1 MQPKPTIPEATEAE
15 IRQANDLLEE
25 KYGFV
30 LPEAEAK
37 HFVELVKE
45 LKWWDKAGREDSGA
59 MQREF
64 AGELSEVF
72 STMKGVPAN
81 PGELSQDADLL
92 LTAMH
97 LEEKKRVAR
106 KITALIVE
114 HRPIPIDENV
124 TEKAVLFL
132 KHEYNL
138 ELNDEDLAQVI
149 QYAWRK
155 LWIQEGLESSLEQ
168 CFDDLPGITNT
179 QHSAF
184 LTGLDLIVAKL
195 AHNKESKEMDCE

>member
-1 MQPKPTIPEATEAE
+1 MQPKPTIPEATEIE
-15 IRQANDLLEE
+15 IKQANGLLEE

-30 LPEAEAK
+30 LPEPEAK

-45 LKWWDKAGREDSGA
+45 LEWWDKAGREDSGA

-72 STMKGVPAN
+72 STMKGAPAN
-81 PGELSQDADLL
+81 PAELSQDADLL

-106 KITALIVE
+106 EITALIIE
-114 HRPIPIDENV
+114 YRPVPIDEAV
-124 TEKAVLFL
+124 TEKAALFL
-132 KHEYNL
+132 RQQYDI
-138 ELNDEDLAQVI
+138 ELGNQEKAQFI

-155 LWIQEGLESSLEQ
+155 LWVEEGLESSLTA
-168 CFDDLPGITNT
+168 CLDDLLSSNGRHDAVMKGFDKAVIR
-179 QHSAF
+179 
-184 LTGLDLIVAKL
+184 LT
-195 AHNKESKEMDCE
+195 S